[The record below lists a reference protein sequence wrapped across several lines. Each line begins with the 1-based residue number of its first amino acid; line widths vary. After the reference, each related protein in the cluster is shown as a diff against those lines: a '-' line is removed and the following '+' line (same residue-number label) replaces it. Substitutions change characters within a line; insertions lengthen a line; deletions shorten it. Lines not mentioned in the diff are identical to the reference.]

1 MTATPED
8 TDHAMD
14 TEGHASE
21 TQGDR
26 PVPPEADRGP
36 TADEEAAA
44 DKAAADVDL
53 DRVAAHEKE
62 MAEKGKNV
70 KGEGEIE

>member
-8 TDHAMD
+8 NQAAMS
-14 TEGHASE
+14 TE
-21 TQGDR
+21 GDR
-26 PVPPEADRGP
+26 PVPPRADRAP
-36 TADEEAAA
+36 TPEEEAAA
-44 DKAAADVDL
+44 EKASAGVDIES
-53 DRVAAHEKE
+53 VTAHEKE

>member
-8 TDHAMD
+8 THTPSDA
-14 TEGHASE
+14 
-21 TQGDR
+21 QGDR
-26 PVPPEADRGP
+26 PVPASADRAP
-36 TADEEAAA
+36 TPDEEAAA
-44 DKAAADVDL
+44 ERAAGDVDL
-53 DRVAAHEKE
+53 IAVTSHEKE

>member
-1 MTATPED
+1 MTANPED
-8 TDHAMD
+8 TDRP
-14 TEGHASE
+14 TEHGPTE
-21 TQGDR
+21 NEGDR
-26 PVPPEADRGP
+26 LVPAQADRPP

-44 DKAAADVDL
+44 EKAAADVDL
-53 DRVAAHEKE
+53 GRVTAHERE

>member
-8 TDHAMD
+8 TDR
-14 TEGHASE
+14 ASAD

-26 PVPPEADRGP
+26 PVPPRADRAP
-36 TADEEAAA
+36 TPDEEAAA
-44 DKAAADVDL
+44 EKAAGDVDL
-53 DRVAAHEKE
+53 AKVTEHEQE
-62 MAEKGKNV
+62 MAELGKNV

>member
-8 TDHAMD
+8 NQRVTD
-14 TEGHASE
+14 TEG
-21 TQGDR
+21 DR
-26 PVPPEADRGP
+26 LVPPGADRMP
-36 TADEEAAA
+36 TPDEEAAA
-44 DKAAADVDL
+44 EKASAGVDL
-53 DRVAAHEKE
+53 ASVTAHEKE